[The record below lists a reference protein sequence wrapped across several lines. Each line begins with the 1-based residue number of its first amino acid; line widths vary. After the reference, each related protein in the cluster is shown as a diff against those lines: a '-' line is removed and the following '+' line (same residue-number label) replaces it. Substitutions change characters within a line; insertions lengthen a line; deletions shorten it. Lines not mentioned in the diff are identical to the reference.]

1 MIKLKKSI
9 AISES
14 GFVFDPMSGE
24 SFSVNEVGM
33 KILALIKEEKSAE
46 EISDIFVSSYEVEPS
61 DFEKY
66 FYDFIGML
74 RQYQLIEENESA

>member
-24 SFSVNEVGM
+24 SFSVNEIGM
-33 KILALIKEEKSAE
+33 KILALIKEEKSVKD
-46 EISDIFVSSYEVEPS
+46 ISQLFVSEFDVDPT

-66 FYDFIGML
+66 FYDFVGML
-74 RQYQLIEENESA
+74 RQYQLIEENEPA

>member
-1 MIKLKKSI
+1 MKLKKSI

-24 SFSVNEVGM
+24 SFSVNEIGLEILTQLKQNKSVE
-33 KILALIKEEKSAE
+33 KISEY
-46 EISDIFVSSYEVEPS
+46 FVKTYDVESS

-74 RQYQLIEENESA
+74 RQYQLIEDNDPA

>member
-14 GFVFDPMSGE
+14 GFVFDPMSGD
-24 SFSVNEVGM
+24 SFSVNEIGM
-33 KILALIKEEKSAE
+33 EVLSLLKQEKTAE
-46 EISDIFVSSYEVEPS
+46 VIIEYFIANYDVEAS

-66 FYDFIGML
+66 FYDFVGML
-74 RQYQLIEENESA
+74 RQHQLIEENEPA

>member
-1 MIKLKKSI
+1 MKLKKSI

-24 SFSVNEVGM
+24 SFSVNDIGM
-33 KILALIKEEKSAE
+33 EILSRLKEEKTAE
-46 EISDIFVSSYEVEPS
+46 EISGYFIETYDVES
-61 DFEKY
+61 TDFEKY

-74 RQYQLIEENESA
+74 RQYQLIEDHDPA

>member
-1 MIKLKKSI
+1 MIRLKKSI

-24 SFSVNEVGM
+24 SFSVNEIGM
-33 KILALIKEEKSAE
+33 KILSLIKEEKTAE
-46 EISDIFVSSYEVEPS
+46 EISQFFISGFDVDPA

-66 FYDFIGML
+66 FYDFVGML
-74 RQYQLIEENESA
+74 RQYQLIEENEPA

>member
-1 MIKLKKSI
+1 MKLKKSI

-24 SFSVNEVGM
+24 SFSVNEIGM
-33 KILALIKEEKSAE
+33 EILTLLKQDKSPE
-46 EISDIFVSSYEVEPS
+46 QISDFFVNTYDVES
-61 DFEKY
+61 ADFEKY

-74 RQYQLIEENESA
+74 RQYQLIEDNEPA

>member
-1 MIKLKKSI
+1 MKLKKSI

-24 SFSVNEVGM
+24 SFSVNEIGM
-33 KILALIKEEKSAE
+33 EILELMKQDQPVDA
-46 EISDIFVSSYEVEPS
+46 ISEYFVKTYDVEAS

-74 RQYQLIEENESA
+74 RQYQLIEDNEPA

>member
-1 MIKLKKSI
+1 MKLKKSI

-24 SFSVNEVGM
+24 SFSVNEIGM
-33 KILALIKEEKSAE
+33 EILSLLKQEKSADQ
-46 EISDIFVSSYEVEPS
+46 ISEFFMESYDIDAT

-74 RQYQLIEENESA
+74 RQYQLIEENEPA

>member
-1 MIKLKKSI
+1 MKLKKSI

-24 SFSVNEVGM
+24 SFSVNEIGM
-33 KILALIKEEKSAE
+33 EILTQLKQNKSVEKISEYFIKTY
-46 EISDIFVSSYEVEPS
+46 DVESS

-74 RQYQLIEENESA
+74 RQYQLIEDNDPA